1 MLKVQRQNTNI
12 KMPFFQKFV
21 DKAQPLHIKQ
31 AFLPIFEFSLKVK
44 VMGSNPGYLLN
55 SFLLYFLCL
64 MILYFLGVNFTMIL
78 LNSWQ
83 DLQFG
88 CLFLRFFFPALFNYF
103 LA

>member
-1 MLKVQRQNTNI
+1 MMQSLSICSNVLLKH
-12 KMPFFQKFV
+12 FFT
-21 DKAQPLHIKQ
+21 
-31 AFLPIFEFSLKVK
+31 
-44 VMGSNPGYLLN
+44 
-55 SFLLYFLCL
+55 YFLCL

-88 CLFLRFFFPALFNYF
+88 CPFPQIFLAALFNYF